1 MNERDFF
8 YRLGKVIYQID
19 NTYEKYGAK
28 ETINAPNLLWILYA
42 LNDGN
47 EHSQRQICD
56 DWAIPRSTANT
67 IIKDLEK
74 RGYIVLN
81 AIQGKRRE
89 LSISLTGT
97 GQEYANKLLER
108 LYEKEKEIYK
118 TLKDADAFIN
128 ELESFAIK
136 LEMINDEN

>member
-8 YRLGKVIYQID
+8 YRLGKAIYQID

-28 ETINAPNLLWILYA
+28 ATINAPNLLWILYA

-74 RGYIVLN
+74 RDYIVLK

-89 LSISLTGT
+89 LSISLTST
-97 GQEYANKLLER
+97 GKEYANKLLKR
-108 LYEKEKEIYK
+108 LYEKEKEIYQ
-118 TLKDADAFIN
+118 TLKNAETFIK
-128 ELESFAIK
+128 ELESFAMK